1 MKPKEHCKEGK
12 KYMLVGHIGIFGSAL
27 LWADN
32 IKDFRVCD
40 LTDVSE
46 GKALLLKTMNNNVVR
61 INRNGTKWYVR

>member
-1 MKPKEHCKEGK
+1 MKPKERCKEGK
-12 KYMLVGHIGIFGSAL
+12 KYMLVGHIGMFGPEL

-46 GKALLLKTMNNNVVR
+46 GKALLLKTINDNVVR
-61 INRNGTKWYVR
+61 INRTGTRWYVR